1 MSLSL
6 EFASPSYLPGL
17 SLLSTN
23 VRKSQTYFINI
34 NRSRVHLYN
43 FGLNKSSDSITVFT
57 RRKVAATMLF
67 SLGAIN
73 TTTDWWQFM
82 DLHRKR
88 ELTELALFTLCL
100 YGGVSGC
107 FVRHSGDKKK

>member
-43 FGLNKSSDSITVFT
+43 FGLNKSSDSVTVFM
-57 RRKVAATMLF
+57 RGKVVATMLF
-67 SLGAIN
+67 MLFGLGAIN
-73 TTTDWWQFM
+73 MTTDWWQFM
-82 DLHRKR
+82 DLHKRR
-88 ELTELALFTLCL
+88 ELTELALFYALSLQRCIWL
-100 YGGVSGC
+100 FC
-107 FVRHSGDKKK
+107 